1 MLTEDT
7 KKHFIAIFITVIA
20 LALTEGIRTCAIV
33 TLAIFGVG
41 ILLITVVWLIG
52 FFIIAALEHSL
63 TCAWDC
69 LHPAKMLHECLCEQE
84 EKSES

>member
-1 MLTEDT
+1 MLTKDT
-7 KKHFIAIFITVIA
+7 KKHFLAIFLAVIA
-20 LALTEGIRTCAIV
+20 LALTAGIRTCAIV

-41 ILLITVVWLIG
+41 MLLITVVWLIG

-63 TCAWDC
+63 SCALDC
-69 LHPAKMLHECLCEQE
+69 LHPAKMLHECFCEQE